1 MDISHQTNSKVE
13 SFKYDNTPARNF
25 AIATVIWGIVGM
37 LVGVIMALQLFLPAL
52 NFDLPYLTFSR
63 IRPVHTNAVI
73 FAFVGNGK
81 EKTKYIP

>member
-37 LVGVIMALQLFLPAL
+37 LVGVIMALQL
-52 NFDLPYLTFSR
+52 
-63 IRPVHTNAVI
+63 
-73 FAFVGNGK
+73 
-81 EKTKYIP
+81 